1 MKTILTLIL
10 LFCAVFAD
18 AVSITVVWDPPTST
32 NVIVGYR
39 VFYRTSTNLAYG
51 PFQIT
56 SGLQHTITNLVA
68 GTNYFIVVAAVDS
81 SGLQSV
87 YSEQVESTTP
97 TPNVPNPP
105 TNLRVITNS
114 LQSSLSTDGPWMTV
128 ASSIYDVPT
137 NESKFYRTRLDWGI
151 K

>member
-1 MKTILTLIL
+1 MKTICILIL
-10 LFCAVFAD
+10 LFCAVLSD
-18 AVSITVVWDPPTST
+18 AASITVAWDPPTST

-39 VFYRTSTNLAYG
+39 VFYRTSTNIAYG

-56 SGLQHTITNLVA
+56 GGLQHTITNLAA

-128 ASSIYDVPT
+128 ASSTYDVPT
-137 NESKFYRTRLDWGI
+137 NETKFYRTRLDWGI